1 MSWQEIRPW
10 IFEVE
15 SFISHNLEV
24 VSKRQFRAL
33 WVAKTQTN
41 YASWWGKTICY
52 MVPALMEQK
61 TIVVIFSP
69 TGIVA
74 GPSQ

>member
-1 MSWQEIRPW
+1 
-10 IFEVE
+10 
-15 SFISHNLEV
+15 
-24 VSKRQFRAL
+24 
-33 WVAKTQTN
+33 VAKTQTN